1 MTEVLLLAS
10 GGLDST
16 TLAYWLNEQG
26 FAVRPLFFDYGQ
38 HCVDEEWTTCQK
50 VLCGKTR
57 KPERLCLSDVYRGSK
72 SKMIVESDPWKESF
86 SSNELHLPYRT
97 LLFFSVAAARA
108 QTIGVSEVY
117 SAFINTDHVVEPDS
131 ATEYLNNIINLTSE
145 VGRTRFLL
153 PFRNY
158 SKADVARIAVRLN
171 VPIGETFSCQLYSDI
186 PCGACGN
193 CVERIEALR
202 EVGIFK

>member
-16 TLAYWLNEQG
+16 TLAYWLDEKG
-26 FAVRPLFFDYGQ
+26 YKVRPLFFDYGQ
-38 HCVDEEWTTCQK
+38 HCVEEEWKTCQK
-50 VLCGKTR
+50 VLCGRTR
-57 KPERLCLSDVYRGSK
+57 KPERLYLADIYKGSK
-72 SKMIVESDPWKESF
+72 SKMIVESNPWKEPF

-108 QTIGVSEVY
+108 HTVGVYEVY

-145 VGRTRFLL
+145 VGRTRFTL

-158 SKADVARIAVRLN
+158 SKADVARIAIRLN

-202 EVGIFK
+202 EVGLLK